1 MKPVPVLVLMF
12 LFLYLNISAQA
23 QQKSPFQAQEI
34 YRSETLVLTQ
44 VSENT
49 FIHTSFLQTNDF
61 GNVPCNG
68 LVVTDGKEALVFDTP
83 TDVAASE
90 ELIQWITKN
99 QKLEIKGIVP
109 THFHNDCLGGLQ
121 AFEELE
127 IPSYAT
133 FKTIDLARE
142 NNFVVPKNGFA
153 DSLVLK
159 VGDRTVLVKH
169 YGEGHTKDNVVAYF
183 PSERVLFGGCLVKEV
198 DATRGY
204 LGDANLDT
212 WSGTVEAVKKGFPET
227 KIVVPGHGKHGGVEL
242 LDYTIKLFQ
251 TRHFGERN
259 GNEVK

>member
-1 MKPVPVLVLMF
+1 MSNRYFLLLLGTMLYGCKGQTSEVFVPGVV
-12 LFLYLNISAQA
+12 YQSA
-23 QQKSPFQAQEI
+23 
-34 YRSETLVLTQ
+34 TLVLTQ
-44 VSENT
+44 ISENS

-68 LVVTDGKEALVFDTP
+68 LVVRDGQDAIILDTP
-83 TDVAASE
+83 TDIVATD
-90 ELIQWITKN
+90 ELIKWIAEDKH
-99 QKLEIKGIVP
+99 LAIKAIVP

-121 AFEELE
+121 AFADRE

-133 FKTIDLARE
+133 FRTIELAKE
-142 NNFVVPKNGFA
+142 NDYAVPQTGFT
-153 DSLVLK
+153 DSLVLAVGRQK
-159 VGDRTVLVKH
+159 VIVKH
-169 YGEGHTKDNVVAYF
+169 FGEGHTRDNVVAYF
-183 PSERVLFGGCLVKEV
+183 PSEGVLFGGCLVKEV

-227 KIVVPGHGKHGGVEL
+227 KFVVPGHGKHGGVEL

-259 GNEVK
+259 GNEAK

>member
-12 LFLYLNISAQA
+12 LFFYLNISAQA

-49 FIHTSFLQTNDF
+49 FIHTSFLQTDDF
-61 GNVPCNG
+61 GKVPCNG

-83 TDVAASE
+83 TDVAVSE

-99 QKLEIKGIVP
+99 QRLEIKGIVP

-121 AFEELE
+121 AFEEME

-133 FKTIDLARE
+133 FKTINLARE
-142 NNFVVPKNGFA
+142 NNYVVPKNGFT

-198 DATRGY
+198 DATRGF

-212 WSGTVEAVKKGFPET
+212 WSGTVEAVKKGFPDL
-227 KIVVPGHGKHGGVEL
+227 KVVVPGHGKHGGVEL
-242 LDYTIKLFQ
+242 LDYTTKLFQ

>member
-1 MKPVPVLVLMF
+1 MKPAPTLILILLFFCWNYPV
-12 LFLYLNISAQA
+12 IA
-23 QQKSPFQAQEI
+23 QQEIPFHAKEI

-44 VSENT
+44 ISENS

-68 LVVTDGKEALVFDTP
+68 LVVTDGKQAIVLDTP
-83 TDVAASE
+83 TDISATD
-90 ELIQWITKN
+90 ELIRWITEN
-99 QKLEIKGIVP
+99 QRLAIKAIVP

-121 AFEELE
+121 AFADRG

-133 FKTIDLARE
+133 FKTIELAKA
-142 NNFVVPKNGFA
+142 NNYVVPQTGFT
-153 DSLVLK
+153 DSLVLAVGERK
-159 VGDRTVLVKH
+159 VIVKH
-169 YGEGHTKDNVVAYF
+169 FGEGHTRDNVVAYF
-183 PSERVLFGGCLVKEV
+183 PSEGVLFGGCLVKEV

-227 KIVVPGHGKHGGVEL
+227 KIVIPGHGKHGGVEL

-251 TRHFGERN
+251 TRHFGER
-259 GNEVK
+259 

>member
-12 LFLYLNISAQA
+12 LFFYLNISAQA

-61 GNVPCNG
+61 GKVPCNG
-68 LVVTDGKEALVFDTP
+68 LVVTNGKEALVFDTP
-83 TDVAASE
+83 TDVAVSE

-142 NNFVVPKNGFA
+142 NNYVVPKNGFA

>member
-1 MKPVPVLVLMF
+1 MRYLYMLLMI
-12 LFLYLNISAQA
+12 LLLLGADYSAMA
-23 QQKSPFQAQEI
+23 QVKSEFESREV
-34 YRSETLVLTQ
+34 YRTENLILTQ
-44 VSENT
+44 ISTGT

-61 GNVPCNG
+61 GKVPCNG

-133 FKTIDLARE
+133 FKTIELAKA
-142 NNFVVPKNGFA
+142 NNYVVPKNGFA

-183 PSERVLFGGCLVKEV
+183 PSERVLFGGCLIKEV

-259 GNEVK
+259 GNELR

>member
-12 LFLYLNISAQA
+12 LFFYLNISAQA

-49 FIHTSFLQTNDF
+49 FIHTSFLQTDDF
-61 GNVPCNG
+61 GKVPCNG
-68 LVVTDGKEALVFDTP
+68 LVVTVGKEALVFDTP
-83 TDVAASE
+83 TDVAVSE

-121 AFEELE
+121 AFEEME

-133 FKTIDLARE
+133 FKTIELAKA
-142 NNFVVPKNGFA
+142 NNYVVPKNGFA

>member
-1 MKPVPVLVLMF
+1 MKPAPIFVFIF
-12 LFLYLNISAQA
+12 LFFFAGFCAKA
-23 QQKSPFQAQEI
+23 QQKSLFQAQEV
-34 YRSETLVLTQ
+34 YRSGTLVLTQ

-68 LVVTDGKEALVFDTP
+68 LVVRNGNKAVVLDTP

-99 QKLEIKGIVP
+99 QQLEIKGIVP

-121 AFEELE
+121 AFADRG
-127 IPSYAT
+127 IPSYGT
-133 FKTIDLARE
+133 FKTIELAKA
-142 NNFVVPKNGFA
+142 NNYVVPQYGFA

-159 VGDRTVLVKH
+159 LGRRSLIVKH
-169 YGEGHTKDNVVAYF
+169 FGEGHTRDNVVAYF
-183 PSERVLFGGCLVKEV
+183 PSEGVLFGGCLVKEV

-259 GNEVK
+259 GNELR

>member
-1 MKPVPVLVLMF
+1 MRS
-12 LFLYLNISAQA
+12 LYLLLLILLLLGADYSAMA
-23 QQKSPFQAQEI
+23 QVKSEFESREV
-34 YRSETLVLTQ
+34 YRSETLILTQ
-44 VSENT
+44 ISAGA

-61 GNVPCNG
+61 GKVPCNG

-83 TDVAASE
+83 TDVAVSE
-90 ELIQWITKN
+90 ELIDWIMESRQLK
-99 QKLEIKGIVP
+99 IKGIVP

-121 AFEELE
+121 AFEERE

-133 FKTIDLARE
+133 FKTIELANE
-142 NNFVVPKNGFA
+142 NNYVVPKNGFA

-169 YGEGHTKDNVVAYF
+169 YGEGHTRDNVVAYF
-183 PSERVLFGGCLVKEV
+183 PSEGVLFGGCLVKEV

-259 GNEVK
+259 GSELK

>member
-12 LFLYLNISAQA
+12 LFFYLNISAQA

-61 GNVPCNG
+61 GKVPCNG

-83 TDVAASE
+83 TDVAVSE

-99 QKLEIKGIVP
+99 QRLEIKGIVP

-121 AFEELE
+121 SFEERE

-133 FKTIDLARE
+133 FKTIELAKA
-142 NNFVVPKNGFA
+142 NNYVVPKNGFT

-198 DATRGY
+198 GATRGY

-259 GNEVK
+259 GNKLD

>member
-1 MKPVPVLVLMF
+1 MNHFLR
-12 LFLYLNISAQA
+12 LFLILHWVIFFNGN
-23 QQKSPFQAQEI
+23 AQEI
-34 YRSETLVLTQ
+34 YRSETLVVTQ

-68 LVVTDGKEALVFDTP
+68 LLVTDGKEAIVLDTP
-83 TDVAASE
+83 TDVPASE
-90 ELIQWITKN
+90 ELIQWVTEN
-99 QKLEIKGIVP
+99 QRLEIKGIVP

-121 AFEELE
+121 AFSDRR
-127 IPSYAT
+127 IPSYGT
-133 FKTIDLARE
+133 FKTIELAKA
-142 NNFVVPKNGFA
+142 NNYVVPQTGFA
-153 DSLVLK
+153 DSLMLA
-159 VGDRTVLVKH
+159 VGNRSLIVKH
-169 YGEGHTKDNVVAYF
+169 FGEGHTKDNVVAYF
-183 PSERVLFGGCLVKEV
+183 PSEGVLFGGCLVKEV

-259 GNEVK
+259 SNEPK

>member
-1 MKPVPVLVLMF
+1 MRCLYVLLFIF
-12 LFLYLNISAQA
+12 LLLGAYYSAMAQVKSEFESREVYRTENLILTQISAG
-23 QQKSPFQAQEI
+23 
-34 YRSETLVLTQ
+34 
-44 VSENT
+44 T

-61 GNVPCNG
+61 GKVPCNG

-83 TDVAASE
+83 TDVAVSE

-142 NNFVVPKNGFA
+142 NNYVVPKNGFA